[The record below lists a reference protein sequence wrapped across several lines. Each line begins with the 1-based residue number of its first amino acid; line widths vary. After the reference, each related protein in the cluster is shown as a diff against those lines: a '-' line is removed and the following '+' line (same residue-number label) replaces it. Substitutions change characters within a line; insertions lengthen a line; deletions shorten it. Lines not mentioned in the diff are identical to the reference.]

1 MHCVIHV
8 ACDVF
13 MSLTPPPLLTGGF
26 TAVTHVS
33 ARIFFILFHI
43 VVVIIIIK

>member
-1 MHCVIHV
+1 MQLFYV
-8 ACDVF
+8 ARY